1 MVRAADAL
9 TLGRAVAALPVAAL
23 ILAGHDRPAALLVA
37 LAAVTDLLEGSLAR
51 RMGTTSFGRQLD
63 PLADKLLTDTAL
75 FALVARGR
83 VAWWL
88 VAPLAVR
95 DVVVTTLR
103 LADGSLTPSWPA
115 RIKTGA
121 LYGSLT
127 LILHGSAGGPLAR
140 TGQAG
145 LAAAV
150 GVALL
155 SAVGYVRRR

>member
-1 MVRAADAL
+1 M
-9 TLGRAVAALPVAAL
+9 GRAVAALPVAAL
-23 ILAGHDRPAALLVA
+23 ILAGHDRLAALLVA
-37 LAAVTDLLEGSLAR
+37 LAGITDLLDGWLAR
-51 RMGTTSFGRQLD
+51 RIGATSFGRQLD

-75 FALVARGR
+75 FALAARGR
-83 VAWWL
+83 VAWRL

-95 DVVVTTLR
+95 DVGVTTLR
-103 LADGSLTPSWPA
+103 LTDGSLPPSWPA

-127 LILHGSAGGPLAR
+127 LILRGSPGGSLER

-145 LAAAV
+145 VAAAV
-150 GVALL
+150 GLALL

>member
-1 MVRAADAL
+1 
-9 TLGRAVAALPVAAL
+9 VAAL
-23 ILAGHDRPAALLVA
+23 ILAGHDRPAAVLVA
-37 LAAVTDLLEGSLAR
+37 LAAVTDLLDGSLAR

-95 DVVVTTLR
+95 DVLVTALR
-103 LADGSLTPSWPA
+103 LTDGSLTPSWPA
-115 RIKTGA
+115 RIKTGT

-127 LILHGSAGGPLAR
+127 LILRGAAGGPLAR
-140 TGQAG
+140 AGQAG
-145 LAAAV
+145 VATAV
-150 GVALL
+150 GLALL
-155 SAVGYVRRR
+155 SAVGYARRR